1 MSNLQLELK
10 MATMETE
17 NAKRSL
23 SSKTASLA
31 EMQMEIDLVTRSA
44 MDANARVAEGIEVAE
59 SAKTDKAQVDELR
72 SKVAALQEW
81 AIASAAAKEVI
92 TEENKMLERKLQEYE
107 STLGESDSKSEP
119 SSPSSAG
126 NKTVERHLW
135 TQASS
140 LVVGAGTVVSRE
152 IELGDNKVMD
162 FETVIMR
169 WKFDITPNDQDIHF
183 SILKGKVDTKK
194 RKDADA
200 VIRNRVVVG
209 GGGGEVQGTFAVQN
223 MCTLFFSN
231 EHSWVRPRAIKY
243 SVEAFAIM

>member
-1 MSNLQLELK
+1 

-23 SSKTASLA
+23 SSKTACLA
-31 EMQMEIDLVTRSA
+31 EMKMEIDLVTRSA

-72 SKVAALQEW
+72 SRVAALQEW

-126 NKTVERHLW
+126 NKTVERHLLEQLYLVRLSSEIIKLW
-135 TQASS
+135 TSKQLSCAGS
-140 LVVGAGTVVSRE
+140 LILHPMIKISISQYLRE
-152 IELGDNKVMD
+152 
-162 FETVIMR
+162 R
-169 WKFDITPNDQDIHF
+169 
-183 SILKGKVDTKK
+183 
-194 RKDADA
+194 
-200 VIRNRVVVG
+200 
-209 GGGGEVQGTFAVQN
+209 
-223 MCTLFFSN
+223 
-231 EHSWVRPRAIKY
+231 
-243 SVEAFAIM
+243 